1 MYCTLSSLFLFIL
14 SKIEEVILTFPIS
27 RKHFPPFNRYYC
39 PLMRDKKEKE
49 IHTTIE
55 PCYERSHDFD

>member
-1 MYCTLSSLFLFIL
+1 HPFLIIPFYTFQNRGSHTNFSYFKKTIFFYMDITPCLSS
-14 SKIEEVILTFPIS
+14 
-27 RKHFPPFNRYYC
+27 
-39 PLMRDKKEKE
+39 DKKEKE